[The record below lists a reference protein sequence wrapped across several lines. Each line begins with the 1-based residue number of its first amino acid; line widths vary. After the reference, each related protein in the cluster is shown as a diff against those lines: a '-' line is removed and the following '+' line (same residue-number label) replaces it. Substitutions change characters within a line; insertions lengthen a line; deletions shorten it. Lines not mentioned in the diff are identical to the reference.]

1 MLIYSLS
8 SLMVFSIVV
17 KHKSFSRA
25 ADILFMT
32 QPGVSNHIANL
43 EAQTGLE
50 LIKRGRGRFEL
61 TKEGK
66 GVYRYAE
73 RIEKLSRELEE
84 KVRTLRGDAE
94 PTLRIGTTINY
105 AKRIMPYVLGAFNKE
120 APDIRIKLDTGSS
133 VEMEKTLILG
143 ENDVIIVANQHQSNK
158 VQSFPFVREELIVIA
173 ARNHPLA
180 LKNTVSLADI
190 RPYPFI
196 IREEGSATRGVVLS
210 AFERKNIIPSVLIEV
225 KSTEFIKE
233 WVSQGKGVS
242 ILIQRAMNGEED
254 ASLTAV
260 PLLEPLFLE
269 VSVLFLKSRKYD
281 RSIQRFIGYLKDLTL
296 NPDPRAAL
304 IEAKEREE
312 ART

>member
-1 MLIYSLS
+1 MLLYSLS

-61 TKEGK
+61 TKEGRN
-66 GVYRYAE
+66 VYRYAE

-84 KVRTLRGDAE
+84 KVRSLRGDSA
-94 PTLRIGTTINY
+94 PMLRIGTTINY
-105 AKRIMPYVLGAFNKE
+105 GKRIMPYVLGAFNKE

-133 VEMEKTLILG
+133 TDMEKTLISG
-143 ENDVIIVANQHQSNK
+143 ENDVIIVANQHRSNK
-158 VQSFPFVREELIVIA
+158 IQSYPFVKEELIVIV

-180 LKNTVSLADI
+180 SKRAVSLTDI

-196 IREEGSATRGVVLS
+196 IREEGSATRGVILS
-210 AFERKNIIPSVLIEV
+210 AFQRKNITPSVLIEV
-225 KSTEFIKE
+225 KSAEFIKE

-242 ILIQRAMNGEED
+242 ILIQRAMNSED
-254 ASLTAV
+254 DAFITTV
-260 PLLEPLFLE
+260 PLVEPLFLE
-269 VSVLFLKSRKYD
+269 VSVLFLKSKKYD
-281 RSIQRFIGYLKDLTL
+281 RSIQRFIGYLKELTL

-312 ART
+312 ARP